1 MNYKLMRS
9 TILICSLS
17 VLLILGMVLY
27 ANYKSGAQPVGS
39 DNIENTDMGND
50 GNTNQAAGS
59 HAGSSGGNIAF
70 NGDTRAFL
78 QDEYFWDVDPE
89 GEERIR
95 PDYGQ
100 RLSLIATS
108 VQKDLRFQI
117 VDIDGELV
125 TGEPFFVTVEDVGQ
139 FKDLD
144 RDGVIY
150 IGDLSAGDY
159 YASIDPIEGYQVASS
174 QIRVHVNERLEYRT
188 ISDIALLILS
198 EEDIDP
204 SVDSVNG
211 HNVNGDVDE
220 TEITDIYEG
229 LETAVMGIDVSSF
242 NGDIDWLKVREAG
255 IEFVIIRC
263 GYRGYTSG
271 SLVEDKKFLQNIT
284 GAEEAGIRVGIYFFT
299 QAINEVEAV
308 EEASMA
314 ITLCKDYQIHLPIFI
329 DTESTGGSGRADRL
343 DRETRTAV
351 CRAFCETVENAGY
364 RAGVYAS
371 KNWINQM
378 LNYSELTRYLT
389 WLAEYKNNYTYEGDF
404 QFWQYT
410 SHGWID
416 GIPGRVDLD
425 IGNMSFANLNPP
437 VAQPPEE
444 GDESEESSET
454 EENGEPGAATPP
466 EEAGE
471 PEAAQPPAP
480 EAGGSG

>member
-1 MNYKLMRS
+1 MDYKLMRS
-9 TILICSLS
+9 TILVCSLS

-27 ANYKSGAQPVGS
+27 ANFR
-39 DNIENTDMGND
+39 ENTRQTGSEDVQNTDGMGTTD
-50 GNTNQAAGS
+50 GGQSAGN
-59 HAGSSGGNIAF
+59 GNIAF

-78 QDEYFWDVDPE
+78 QDEYFWDTDPE
-89 GEERIR
+89 GEVAVQV
-95 PDYGQ
+95 DSGQ

-108 VQKDLRFQI
+108 VQKDLRLQI
-117 VDIDGELV
+117 INSDGELV
-125 TGEPFFVTVEDVGQ
+125 TGESFFVTVEEVGQ

-144 RDGVIY
+144 QDGVIY
-150 IGDLSAGDY
+150 IAELSAGDY
-159 YASIDPIEGYQVASS
+159 YVSIDQIEGYQVASS
-174 QIRVHVNERLEYRT
+174 RLKVHVNERLEYRT
-188 ISDIALLILS
+188 IDDIALLILS
-198 EEDIDP
+198 EEEIDP
-204 SVDSVNG
+204 SVDSVSG

-220 TEITDIYEG
+220 TEVTGVYEE

-284 GAEEAGIRVGIYFFT
+284 GAREAGLRIGIYFFT
-299 QAINEVEAV
+299 QAISEVEAV
-308 EEASMA
+308 EEASMVA
-314 ITLCKDYQIHLPIFI
+314 TLCRDHQIDLPIFI
-329 DTESTGGSGRADRL
+329 DTESTGGNGRADRL

-351 CRAFCETVENAGY
+351 CRAFCETIENAGY

-378 LNYSELTRYLT
+378 LNYSELARYLT
-389 WLAEYKNNYTYEGDF
+389 WLAEYKNEYTYEGDF

-410 SHGWID
+410 SRGWID

-425 IGNMSFANLNPP
+425 IGNMSLANLNPAVTEVP
-437 VAQPPEE
+437 EEDEPEVEEPPEE
-444 GDESEESSET
+444 DGGS
-454 EENGEPGAATPP
+454 
-466 EEAGE
+466 
-471 PEAAQPPAP
+471 EAAQPPEP